1 VRVNVSTARASASL
15 AKNTP
20 GIIQRGWGHW
30 SDWTVPCGVW
40 VGARL
45 LDVSELYVEVL

>member
-1 VRVNVSTARASASL
+1 VGTASASASS

-20 GIIQRGWGHW
+20 SIIQRGWGHW
-30 SDWTVPCGVW
+30 SDWTLLCGMW

-45 LDVSELYVEVL
+45 PNVSELYVEAF